1 MNVHSLGDG
10 PSLLSDAQ
18 NPLREF
24 VRAYGLVERVMHPY
38 FQKFGV
44 TPSQWGMLRTLW
56 RAEKAGE
63 PGLRLTDLSDRLLVR
78 PPSVTATVA
87 RLRRASLVRRERI
100 AGDGRAWLIQLTLKG
115 RRLVQRVL
123 RGHERQL
130 RLLLDGLSTSQ
141 QEGMMQIMR
150 QWSEHLERMMAATTP
165 GNPSPHVRNGH
176 GQKTVHTSRKLTR
189 RS

>member
-1 MNVHSLGDG
+1 MNSISLGDG

-24 VRAYGLVERVMHPY
+24 VRAYGLLERVMHPY
-38 FQKFGV
+38 FQEFGV

-56 RAEKAGE
+56 RAEQGGE
-63 PGLRLTDLSDRLLVR
+63 PGLRLTDLSERLLVR

-87 RLRRASLVRRERI
+87 RLRRASLLRRERV
-100 AGDGRAWLIQLTLKG
+100 AGDGRAWLIQLTPKG

-123 RGHERQL
+123 HGHEQQL
-130 RLLLDGLSTSQ
+130 QLLLEGLSARQ
-141 QEGMMQIMR
+141 QEEMLRIMR
-150 QWSEHLERMMAATTP
+150 QWSEHLQRLAD
-165 GNPSPHVRNGH
+165 
-176 GQKTVHTSRKLTR
+176 TSRPQSNGQGPASITTARKLAR